1 MQTTK
6 MLSTKAFE
14 LWMKEQAQTIV
25 RYRQVEKSEL
35 LAEYNQLKEVVESS
49 DFQAKK
55 NELITTKYA
64 DTQEA
69 KTIASYK
76 LLRKKSSVF
85 FYRLFKK
92 AAWKEKEDVA
102 QYLAL
107 KEQISTPEFKQT
119 NAFWKNKKRWLT
131 TPEFLQEKRYNA
143 LAKHADIV
151 FFGQHTEQEVAELES
166 YKMVWADEMDGVKM
180 QEVWQTGFLYPSK
193 NLKANHSHVSEKQAY
208 TEGKNT
214 KMAGSVLSIKTKK
227 QKTTAPAWH
236 PTKGML
242 MHPFKFTSDIWHT
255 AEAVAPEAGVLQAKV
270 SCAGKAKH
278 MLCLTTATAKKALPI
293 LSEKTM
299 KGYIV
304 YTVVWNK
311 KEVINYVNNVEVA
324 REKNTLAGEKL
335 HLLVRSYL
343 PENKKAR
350 NGQLNIDWIRIYT
363 NA

>member
-1 MQTTK
+1 
-6 MLSTKAFE
+6 
-14 LWMKEQAQTIV
+14 
-25 RYRQVEKSEL
+25 
-35 LAEYNQLKEVVESS
+35 
-49 DFQAKK
+49 
-55 NELITTKYA
+55 
-64 DTQEA
+64 
-69 KTIASYK
+69 
-76 LLRKKSSVF
+76 
-85 FYRLFKK
+85 
-92 AAWKEKEDVA
+92 
-102 QYLAL
+102 
-107 KEQISTPEFKQT
+107 
-119 NAFWKNKKRWLT
+119 
-131 TPEFLQEKRYNA
+131 
-143 LAKHADIV
+143 
-151 FFGQHTEQEVAELES
+151 
-166 YKMVWADEMDGVKM
+166 
-180 QEVWQTGFLYPSK
+180 
-193 NLKANHSHVSEKQAY
+193 
-208 TEGKNT
+208 
-214 KMAGSVLSIKTKK
+214 MAGSVLSIKTKK

>member
-76 LLRKKSSVF
+76 LLRKKSSIF

-131 TPEFLQEKRYNA
+131 TPEYQQEKRYNA

-214 KMAGSVLSIKTKK
+214 KVAGSVLSIKTKK

-278 MLCLTTATAKKALPI
+278 MLCLTTATAKKALPV

-343 PENKKAR
+343 PENKKAG